1 MLIGLLKVIHLLAAV
16 LWIGGVFYAYV
27 ILRPSVGFLSGPER
41 VTLWDRVF
49 TRFFRWVW
57 VLIVALLVSGYGLLF
72 HAFGG
77 FASPGYLHGMQLF
90 GWLTVLVFAVLAF
103 GPYRRLHAAVAAEDW
118 SRAGEA
124 IPRIRRLVH
133 VILWLGLI
141 SIVIGGGGA
150 CP

>member
-1 MLIGLLKVIHLLAAV
+1 MIGLLKVIHLLAAV
-16 LWIGGVFYAYV
+16 LWIGGVFYAYA
-27 ILRPSVGFLSGPER
+27 ILRPSLGHLSGPDR

-57 VLIVALLVSGYGLLF
+57 VLIAALLISGYGMLF
-72 HAFGG
+72 MSFGG

-90 GWLTVLVFAVLAF
+90 GWLTIAVFVVLAF
-103 GPYRRLHAAVAAEDW
+103 GPYRRLHVTVAAEDW
-118 SRAGEA
+118 PRAGET

-141 SIVIGGGGA
+141 SIAIGGGGA
-150 CP
+150 YL